1 LRRVCA
7 LLPWLALAAAVA
19 DWALLK
25 SGRLSH
31 SPWVLTALV
40 GMALA
45 GLLARAAAVLVEA
58 VRGRRPPVGAAGELL
73 LVLGVLASLL
83 GGLANWSLGLQG
95 FVVLYEGEAVPL
107 HEGGHLQHFEAG
119 PLARLEEMEFVL
131 ELGEVE
137 LVPLGEG
144 LFYPESRILVRQAG
158 AAPVEAALSTRTS
171 ARAGS
176 LRFFQGAFGFA
187 PRIVL
192 LEEGKAVFDKV
203 VPFTTER
210 RGPTGVAFEGSF
222 RIEERGLDFRGRVDL
237 ASLDEGMRGHAT
249 LELSLSRNGESPGRG
264 RLLPGRFAELGD
276 GLEVG
281 FAGLSKWSEIDIARR
296 DYGRAIVGGALLAA
310 VGGLVWALGAWRGR

>member
-1 LRRVCA
+1 M
-7 LLPWLALAAAVA
+7 LLPWVALAAAIT

-31 SPWVLTALV
+31 SAWLLTALV
-40 GMALA
+40 GVALA
-45 GLLARAAAVLVEA
+45 GFLVRAAVVPVEA
-58 VRGRRPPVGAAGELL
+58 LRGKRPPVGAAGELVL
-73 LVLGVLASLL
+73 LLGVLAALL

-95 FVVLYEGEAVPL
+95 FVVLHEGEAVPL
-107 HEGGHLQHFEAG
+107 HGGGHLQHFEAG
-119 PLARLEEMEFVL
+119 PLARLEEMEVVL

-137 LVPLGEG
+137 LVPLGGG
-144 LFYPESRILVRQAG
+144 LFYPESRLLIRRAG
-158 AAPVEAALSTRTS
+158 AAPVEAAVSTRTS

-192 LEEGKAVFDKV
+192 LEEGRAVFDRV

-210 RGPTGVAFEGSF
+210 RGPSGVAFEGSF
-222 RIEERGLDFRGRVDL
+222 RIEERGLDFRGRIDL

-249 LELSLSRNGESPGRG
+249 LELSMSREGESRGRG

-296 DYGRAIVGGALLAA
+296 DYGREVAGGALLAVA
-310 VGGLVWALGAWRGR
+310 GGLVWALGAWRRR